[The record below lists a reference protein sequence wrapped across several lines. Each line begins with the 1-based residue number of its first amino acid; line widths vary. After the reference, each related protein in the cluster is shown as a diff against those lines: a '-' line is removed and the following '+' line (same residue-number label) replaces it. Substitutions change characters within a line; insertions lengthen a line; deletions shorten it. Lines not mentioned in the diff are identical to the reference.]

1 MQKMIWTGIGVSAA
15 AVIGTVSLFGT
26 GRLHSNNV
34 IQTPAHLEQAAS
46 ENNQTTQSSEVL
58 TEQSV
63 YYARKLGKKASD
75 TEYFKNRM
83 ISDDLMEYIQKAVPL
98 ADAVPTEL
106 MKLNLDSFTVEEMGD
121 DLKSIALTDTTEI
134 SDMIARSLATMM
146 VGTSS
151 DTKALAAYALL
162 EDNQYLNMEL
172 NATVG
177 LWLYYGED
185 LPSVL
190 CVFIPREGGTELTA
204 GALDAASYE
213 TVRKKVAESSDQNS
227 DNSDDVLIEVLAQ
240 RSKIDSDLSSL
251 AYSYLDQMTDDSSQ
265 TEGLLAAA
273 TLDEPADATF
283 FNQLVDEIIGE
294 MVSGTTP
301 IDELTQLFTVSSEV
315 VKKAQTCMEEVAKGS
330 TKGTLTAYQ
339 VPSSSY
345 WSAEQIA
352 SGVSNGSS
360 MNQIAASSVL
370 SRIAHERT
378 PLHAI
383 TTDWKDDVVLAYTL
397 SDLALLI
404 SVEEADNC
412 YLKINTNFVW
422 LDEENNGNIIDRMA
436 KQYGLEQMD
445 LEQQKSIEERFVQKG
460 SSGL

>member
-26 GRLHSNNV
+26 GGLHFNNV
-34 IQTPAHLEQAAS
+34 IKTPAQLEQTAS

-58 TEQSV
+58 TKQSV

-98 ADAVPTEL
+98 ADAVQTEL
-106 MKLNLDSFTVEEMGD
+106 KKIKLDSFTVEEMGD

-134 SDMIARSLATMM
+134 SDMIVRSLATMM

-283 FNQLVDEIIGE
+283 FNQLVDEIIGK

-315 VKKAQTCMEEVAKGS
+315 ADCVKKAQTCMEEVAKGLAQ
-330 TKGTLTAYQ
+330 GTLTAYQ

-345 WSAEQIA
+345 LSAEQIA

-370 SRIAHERT
+370 SRIVHERT

-445 LEQQKSIEERFVQKG
+445 LQQ
-460 SSGL
+460 

>member
-26 GRLHSNNV
+26 GGLHFNNV
-34 IQTPAHLEQAAS
+34 IQTPAQLEQRAS

-83 ISDDLMEYIQKAVPL
+83 ISDDLMEYIQKVVPL

-190 CVFIPREGGTELTA
+190 CVFVPREGGTELTV
-204 GALDAASYE
+204 GVLDAASYE
-213 TVRKKVAESSDQNS
+213 TVRKKVAEPSDQNS

-240 RSKIDSDLSSL
+240 RSKIDSDFGSL
-251 AYSYLDQMTDDSSQ
+251 DYSYLDQMTDDSYPM
-265 TEGLLAAA
+265 EGLLEAV

-301 IDELTQLFTVSSEV
+301 IDELTQLFTASSEV
-315 VKKAQTCMEEVAKGS
+315 ADYVKKAQTCMEEVAKGS

-383 TTDWKDDVVLAYTL
+383 TTDWKEDVVLAYTF

-422 LDEENNGNIIDRMA
+422 LDEENNGNIVDRMV

-445 LEQQKSIEERFVQKG
+445 LQQ
-460 SSGL
+460 

>member
-1 MQKMIWTGIGVSAA
+1 MQKTIWTGIGVSAA

-26 GRLHSNNV
+26 GGLNFNNV
-34 IQTPAHLEQAAS
+34 IKTPAQLEQTAS
-46 ENNQTTQSSEVL
+46 ENDQTTQSSEVL

-75 TEYFKNRM
+75 AEYFKNRM
-83 ISDDLMEYIQKAVPL
+83 ISDDLMECIQKAVPL

-190 CVFIPREGGTELTA
+190 CVFVPREGGTELTV
-204 GALDAASYE
+204 GVLDAASYE
-213 TVRKKVAESSDQNS
+213 TVRKKVAESSDQNN

-240 RSKIDSDLSSL
+240 RSKIDSDFGSL
-251 AYSYLDQMTDDSSQ
+251 DYSYLGQMTDDSYPM
-265 TEGLLAAA
+265 EGLLEAI
-273 TLDEPADATF
+273 TLDVPADATF

-294 MVSGTTP
+294 MVSGITP

-315 VKKAQTCMEEVAKGS
+315 ADYVKKAQTCMEEVAKGS
-330 TKGTLTAYQ
+330 EKGTLTAYK

-383 TTDWKDDVVLAYTL
+383 TTDWKDDVVLAYTF

-422 LDEENNGNIIDRMA
+422 LDEENNGNIVDRMV
-436 KQYGLEQMD
+436 KQYGLEQID
-445 LEQQKSIEERFVQKG
+445 LAQ
-460 SSGL
+460 

>member
-1 MQKMIWTGIGVSAA
+1 
-15 AVIGTVSLFGT
+15 
-26 GRLHSNNV
+26 
-34 IQTPAHLEQAAS
+34 
-46 ENNQTTQSSEVL
+46 
-58 TEQSV
+58 
-63 YYARKLGKKASD
+63 
-75 TEYFKNRM
+75 
-83 ISDDLMEYIQKAVPL
+83 
-98 ADAVPTEL
+98 
-106 MKLNLDSFTVEEMGD
+106 
-121 DLKSIALTDTTEI
+121 
-134 SDMIARSLATMM
+134 MIARSLATMM

-151 DTKALAAYALL
+151 DTKALAAYTLL

-190 CVFIPREGGTELTA
+190 CVFVPREGGTELTV
-204 GALDAASYE
+204 GVLDAASYE
-213 TVRKKVAESSDQNS
+213 TVRKKVAEPSDQNS

-240 RSKIDSDLSSL
+240 RSKIDSDLGSL
-251 AYSYLDQMTDDSSQ
+251 DYSYLDQMTDDSYPM
-265 TEGLLAAA
+265 EGLLEAV

-315 VKKAQTCMEEVAKGS
+315 ADYVKKAQTCMEEVAKGS
-330 TKGTLTAYQ
+330 EKGTLTAYK

-383 TTDWKDDVVLAYTL
+383 TTDWKDDVVLAYTF

-422 LDEENNGNIIDRMA
+422 LDEENNGNIVDRMV
-436 KQYGLEQMD
+436 KQYGLEQID
-445 LEQQKSIEERFVQKG
+445 LAQ
-460 SSGL
+460 

>member
-26 GRLHSNNV
+26 GGLHFNNV
-34 IQTPAHLEQAAS
+34 IQTPAQLEQRAS

-121 DLKSIALTDTTEI
+121 DLKSIALADTTEI
-134 SDMIARSLATMM
+134 SNMIARSLATMM

-283 FNQLVDEIIGE
+283 FNQLVDEIIGK

-315 VKKAQTCMEEVAKGS
+315 ADCVKKAQTCMEEVAKGLAQ
-330 TKGTLTAYQ
+330 GTLTAYQ

-345 WSAEQIA
+345 LSAEQIA

-445 LEQQKSIEERFVQKG
+445 LQQ
-460 SSGL
+460 

>member
-34 IQTPAHLEQAAS
+34 IQTPAQLEQTAS

-83 ISDDLMEYIQKAVPL
+83 ISDDLMECIQKAAPL

-106 MKLNLDSFTVEEMGD
+106 MKINLDSFTVEEMGD
-121 DLKSIALTDTTEI
+121 DLKSIALADTTEI
-134 SDMIARSLATMM
+134 SNMIARSLATMM

-315 VKKAQTCMEEVAKGS
+315 ADCVKKAQTCMEEVAKGL
-330 TKGTLTAYQ
+330 TQGTLTAYQ
-339 VPSSSY
+339 VTSSSY
-345 WSAEQIA
+345 LSAEQIA

-383 TTDWKDDVVLAYTL
+383 TTDWKEDVVLAYTF

-422 LDEENNGNIIDRMA
+422 LDEENNGNIVDRMV

-445 LEQQKSIEERFVQKG
+445 LQQ
-460 SSGL
+460 

>member
-26 GRLHSNNV
+26 GGLHFNNV
-34 IQTPAHLEQAAS
+34 IQTPAQLEQTAS
-46 ENNQTTQSSEVL
+46 ENDQTTQSSEVL

-75 TEYFKNRM
+75 AEYFKNRM

-151 DTKALAAYALL
+151 DTKALAAYTLL

-190 CVFIPREGGTELTA
+190 CVFVPREGGTELTV
-204 GALDAASYE
+204 GVLDAASYE
-213 TVRKKVAESSDQNS
+213 TVRKKVAEPSDQNS

-283 FNQLVDEIIGE
+283 FNQLVDEIIGK

-315 VKKAQTCMEEVAKGS
+315 ADYVKKAQTCMEEVAKGS
-330 TKGTLTAYQ
+330 EKGTLTAYK

-383 TTDWKDDVVLAYTL
+383 TTDWKDDVVLAYTF

-422 LDEENNGNIIDRMA
+422 LDEENNGNIVDRMV
-436 KQYGLEQMD
+436 KQYGLEQID
-445 LEQQKSIEERFVQKG
+445 LAQ
-460 SSGL
+460 

>member
-26 GRLHSNNV
+26 GRLHFNNV
-34 IQTPAHLEQAAS
+34 IQTPAQLEQTAS

-83 ISDDLMEYIQKAVPL
+83 ISDDLMEYIQKAAPL

-106 MKLNLDSFTVEEMGD
+106 MKINLDLFTVEEMGD
-121 DLKSIALTDTTEI
+121 DLKSIALADTTEI
-134 SDMIARSLATMM
+134 SNMIARSLATMM

-315 VKKAQTCMEEVAKGS
+315 ADCVKKAQTCMEEVAKGS

-370 SRIAHERT
+370 SRIVHERT
-378 PLHAI
+378 PLHVM

-445 LEQQKSIEERFVQKG
+445 LQQ
-460 SSGL
+460 

>member
-1 MQKMIWTGIGVSAA
+1 
-15 AVIGTVSLFGT
+15 
-26 GRLHSNNV
+26 
-34 IQTPAHLEQAAS
+34 
-46 ENNQTTQSSEVL
+46 
-58 TEQSV
+58 
-63 YYARKLGKKASD
+63 
-75 TEYFKNRM
+75 
-83 ISDDLMEYIQKAVPL
+83 
-98 ADAVPTEL
+98 
-106 MKLNLDSFTVEEMGD
+106 
-121 DLKSIALTDTTEI
+121 
-134 SDMIARSLATMM
+134 MM

-190 CVFIPREGGTELTA
+190 CVFIPREGGTELTV

-213 TVRKKVAESSDQNS
+213 TVRKKVAEPSDQNS

-240 RSKIDSDLSSL
+240 RSTINSNLGSL
-251 AYSYLDQMTDDSSQ
+251 DYSYLDQMTDDSSQ

-283 FNQLVDEIIGE
+283 FNQLIDEIIGE

-301 IDELTQLFTVSSEV
+301 IDELTQLFTASSEV
-315 VKKAQTCMEEVAKGS
+315 TDYVNAAQARMEEVANGS
-330 TKGTLTAYQ
+330 EKGTLTAYQ

-345 WSAEQIA
+345 LSAEQIA
-352 SGVSNGSS
+352 ASVSNGYGVDP
-360 MNQIAASSVL
+360 MAASSVL
-370 SRIAHERT
+370 SRIVHERI
-378 PLHAI
+378 PLHAM
-383 TTDWKDDVVLAYTL
+383 TADWKDDVVLAYTL

-445 LEQQKSIEERFVQKG
+445 LAQ
-460 SSGL
+460 

>member
-15 AVIGTVSLFGT
+15 AVIGTVSLVGT
-26 GRLHSNNV
+26 GRLHFNNV
-34 IQTPAHLEQAAS
+34 IQTPAQLEQTAS

-83 ISDDLMEYIQKAVPL
+83 ISDDLMEYIQKSVPL

-106 MKLNLDSFTVEEMGD
+106 MKINLDSFTVEEMGD
-121 DLKSIALTDTTEI
+121 DLKSIALADTTEI
-134 SDMIARSLATMM
+134 SNMIARSLATMM

-283 FNQLVDEIIGE
+283 FNQLVDEIIGK

-315 VKKAQTCMEEVAKGS
+315 ADCVKKAQTCMEEVAKGLAQ
-330 TKGTLTAYQ
+330 GTLTAYQ

-345 WSAEQIA
+345 LSAEQIA

-445 LEQQKSIEERFVQKG
+445 LQQ
-460 SSGL
+460 

>member
-26 GRLHSNNV
+26 GRLHFNNV
-34 IQTPAHLEQAAS
+34 IQTPAQLEQTAS
-46 ENNQTTQSSEVL
+46 ENDQTTQSSEVL

-75 TEYFKNRM
+75 AEYFKNRM
-83 ISDDLMEYIQKAVPL
+83 ISDDLMEYIQKVVPL
-98 ADAVPTEL
+98 ADAVPTE
-106 MKLNLDSFTVEEMGD
+106 MMQINLDSFPVEEMGD

-162 EDNQYLNMEL
+162 EDNQYFNMEL

-190 CVFIPREGGTELTA
+190 CVFVPREGGTELTV
-204 GALDAASYE
+204 GVLDAASYE
-213 TVRKKVAESSDQNS
+213 TVRKKVAEPSDQNS

-240 RSKIDSDLSSL
+240 RSKIDSDLGSL
-251 AYSYLDQMTDDSSQ
+251 DYSYLDQMTDDSYPM
-265 TEGLLAAA
+265 EGLLEAV

-301 IDELTQLFTVSSEV
+301 IDELTQLFTASSEV
-315 VKKAQTCMEEVAKGS
+315 VDYVKKAQTCMEEVAKGS
-330 TKGTLTAYQ
+330 TKGTLTAYK

-360 MNQIAASSVL
+360 MNQIAASIVL

-383 TTDWKDDVVLAYTL
+383 TTDWKDDVVLAYTF

-422 LDEENNGNIIDRMA
+422 LDEENNGNIVDRMV
-436 KQYGLEQMD
+436 KQYGLEQID
-445 LEQQKSIEERFVQKG
+445 LAQ
-460 SSGL
+460 

>member
-1 MQKMIWTGIGVSAA
+1 MTGQRGGKRMQKMIWTGIGVSAA

-26 GRLHSNNV
+26 GRLHFNNV
-34 IQTPAHLEQAAS
+34 IQTPAQLEQTAS
-46 ENNQTTQSSEVL
+46 ENDQTTQSSEVL

-121 DLKSIALTDTTEI
+121 DLKSIALADTTEI
-134 SDMIARSLATMM
+134 SNMIARSLATMM

-190 CVFIPREGGTELTA
+190 CVFIPREGGTELTV

-213 TVRKKVAESSDQNS
+213 TVRKKVAEPSDQNS

-240 RSKIDSDLSSL
+240 RSTINSNLGSL
-251 AYSYLDQMTDDSSQ
+251 DYSYLDQMTDDSSQ

-283 FNQLVDEIIGE
+283 FNQLIDEIIGE

-301 IDELTQLFTVSSEV
+301 IDELTQLFTASSEV
-315 VKKAQTCMEEVAKGS
+315 TDYVNAAQARMEEVANGS
-330 TKGTLTAYQ
+330 EKGTLTAYQ

-345 WSAEQIA
+345 LSAEQIA
-352 SGVSNGSS
+352 ASVSNGYGVDP
-360 MNQIAASSVL
+360 MAASSVL
-370 SRIAHERT
+370 SRIVHERI
-378 PLHAI
+378 PLHAM
-383 TTDWKDDVVLAYTL
+383 TADWKDDVVLAYTL

-445 LEQQKSIEERFVQKG
+445 LAQ
-460 SSGL
+460 

>member
-26 GRLHSNNV
+26 GRLHFNNV
-34 IQTPAHLEQAAS
+34 IQTPAQLEQTAS
-46 ENNQTTQSSEVL
+46 ENDKTTQSSEVL

-75 TEYFKNRM
+75 AEYFKNRM

-98 ADAVPTEL
+98 ADAVPME
-106 MKLNLDSFTVEEMGD
+106 MMQINLDSFPVEEMGD

-162 EDNQYLNMEL
+162 EDNQYFNMEL

-190 CVFIPREGGTELTA
+190 SVFIPREGGTELTV
-204 GALDAASYE
+204 GVLDAASCE

-240 RSKIDSDLSSL
+240 RSKIDSDFGSL
-251 AYSYLDQMTDDSSQ
+251 DYSYLGQMTDDSYPM
-265 TEGLLAAA
+265 EGLLEAI
-273 TLDEPADATF
+273 TLDVPADATF

-294 MVSGTTP
+294 MVSGITP

-315 VKKAQTCMEEVAKGS
+315 ADYVKKAQTCMEEVAKGS
-330 TKGTLTAYQ
+330 EKGTLTAYK

-383 TTDWKDDVVLAYTL
+383 TTDWKDDVVLAYTF

-412 YLKINTNFVW
+412 YLKINTNFAW
-422 LDEENNGNIIDRMA
+422 LDEENNGNIVDRMV
-436 KQYGLEQMD
+436 KQYGLEQID
-445 LEQQKSIEERFVQKG
+445 LAQ
-460 SSGL
+460 

>member
-26 GRLHSNNV
+26 GGLHFNNV
-34 IQTPAHLEQAAS
+34 IKTPAQLEQTAS

-58 TEQSV
+58 TKQSV

-106 MKLNLDSFTVEEMGD
+106 MKINLDSFTVEEMGD

-134 SDMIARSLATMM
+134 SDMIVRSLATMM

-283 FNQLVDEIIGE
+283 FNHLVDEIIG
-294 MVSGTTP
+294 
-301 IDELTQLFTVSSEV
+301 
-315 VKKAQTCMEEVAKGS
+315 
-330 TKGTLTAYQ
+330 
-339 VPSSSY
+339 
-345 WSAEQIA
+345 
-352 SGVSNGSS
+352 
-360 MNQIAASSVL
+360 
-370 SRIAHERT
+370 
-378 PLHAI
+378 
-383 TTDWKDDVVLAYTL
+383 
-397 SDLALLI
+397 
-404 SVEEADNC
+404 
-412 YLKINTNFVW
+412 
-422 LDEENNGNIIDRMA
+422 
-436 KQYGLEQMD
+436 
-445 LEQQKSIEERFVQKG
+445 
-460 SSGL
+460 

>member
-26 GRLHSNNV
+26 GGLHFNNV
-34 IQTPAHLEQAAS
+34 IQTPAQLEQTAS
-46 ENNQTTQSSEVL
+46 ENDQTTQSSEVL

-75 TEYFKNRM
+75 AEYFKNRM

-151 DTKALAAYALL
+151 DTKALAAYTLL

-190 CVFIPREGGTELTA
+190 CVFVPREGGTELTV
-204 GALDAASYE
+204 GVLDAASYE
-213 TVRKKVAESSDQNS
+213 TVRKKVAEPSDQNS

-283 FNQLVDEIIGE
+283 FNQLVDEIIGK

-315 VKKAQTCMEEVAKGS
+315 ADCVKKAQTCMEEVAKGLAQ
-330 TKGTLTAYQ
+330 GTLTAYQ

-345 WSAEQIA
+345 LSAEQIA

-445 LEQQKSIEERFVQKG
+445 LQQ
-460 SSGL
+460 

>member
-1 MQKMIWTGIGVSAA
+1 MTWQRGEKRMQKMIWTGIGVSAA

-26 GRLHSNNV
+26 GGLHFNNV
-34 IQTPAHLEQAAS
+34 IQTPAQLEQRAS

-190 CVFIPREGGTELTA
+190 CVFVPREGGTELTV
-204 GALDAASYE
+204 GVLDAASYE
-213 TVRKKVAESSDQNS
+213 TVRKKVAEPSDQNS

-315 VKKAQTCMEEVAKGS
+315 ADCVKKAQTCMEEVAKGS

-422 LDEENNGNIIDRMA
+422 LDEENNGNIVDRMV

-445 LEQQKSIEERFVQKG
+445 LQQ
-460 SSGL
+460 

>member
-26 GRLHSNNV
+26 GRLHFNNV
-34 IQTPAHLEQAAS
+34 IQTPAQLEQTAS
-46 ENNQTTQSSEVL
+46 ENDQTTQSSEVL

-75 TEYFKNRM
+75 AEYFKNRM

-98 ADAVPTEL
+98 ADAVPTE
-106 MKLNLDSFTVEEMGD
+106 MMQINLDSFPVEEMGD

-151 DTKALAAYALL
+151 DTKALAAYTLL
-162 EDNQYLNMEL
+162 EDNQYFNMEL

-190 CVFIPREGGTELTA
+190 CVFVPREGGTELTV
-204 GALDAASYE
+204 GVLDAASYE

-240 RSKIDSDLSSL
+240 RSKIDSDLGSL
-251 AYSYLDQMTDDSSQ
+251 DYSYLDQMTDDSYPM
-265 TEGLLAAA
+265 EGLLEAV

-301 IDELTQLFTVSSEV
+301 IDELTQLFTASSEV
-315 VKKAQTCMEEVAKGS
+315 VDYVKKAQTCMEEVAKGS
-330 TKGTLTAYQ
+330 TKGTLTAYK

-360 MNQIAASSVL
+360 MNQIAASIVL

-383 TTDWKDDVVLAYTL
+383 TTDWKDDVVLAYTF

-412 YLKINTNFVW
+412 YLKINTNFAW
-422 LDEENNGNIIDRMA
+422 LDEENNGNIVDRMV
-436 KQYGLEQMD
+436 KQYGLEQID
-445 LEQQKSIEERFVQKG
+445 LAQ
-460 SSGL
+460 

>member
-26 GRLHSNNV
+26 GRLHFNNV
-34 IQTPAHLEQAAS
+34 IQTPAQLEQTAS

-98 ADAVPTEL
+98 ADEVPTEL
-106 MKLNLDSFTVEEMGD
+106 MKINLDSFTVEEMGD
-121 DLKSIALTDTTEI
+121 DLKSIALADTTEI
-134 SDMIARSLATMM
+134 SNMIARSLATMM

-283 FNQLVDEIIGE
+283 FNQLVDEIIGK

-315 VKKAQTCMEEVAKGS
+315 ADCVKKAQTCMEEVAKGLAQ
-330 TKGTLTAYQ
+330 GTLTAYQ

-345 WSAEQIA
+345 LSAEQIA

-445 LEQQKSIEERFVQKG
+445 LQQ
-460 SSGL
+460 

>member
-26 GRLHSNNV
+26 GGLHFNNV
-34 IQTPAHLEQAAS
+34 IQTPAQLEQRAS

-190 CVFIPREGGTELTA
+190 CVFVPREGGTELTV
-204 GALDAASYE
+204 GVLDAASYE
-213 TVRKKVAESSDQNS
+213 TVRKKVAEPSDQNS

-315 VKKAQTCMEEVAKGS
+315 ADCVKKAQTCMEEVAKGS

-422 LDEENNGNIIDRMA
+422 LDEENNGNIVDRMV

-445 LEQQKSIEERFVQKG
+445 LQQ
-460 SSGL
+460 